1 MKTSFRNNRNMTFG
15 QLQKGDFFLQ
25 EEGSIVF
32 VKTETMELSE
42 CGKKKVG
49 YSVVNAL
56 CLNNGQL
63 FNGSGF
69 FFEDDKKVLKL
80 YNPVLVVD

>member
-1 MKTSFRNNRNMTFG
+1 MTFG

-25 EEGSIVF
+25 DEGSIVF

-80 YNPVLVVD
+80 YNPVLVVN